1 MEDVLAPSAEPG
13 APPGEP
19 AAEKKPGRRSRRTVA
34 LIACAAVLGVVAGV
48 CTGYAV
54 QVQRDP
60 DPLPPLAQPEIAQA
74 RQGKAPAPLS
84 ASADHRVR
92 TDGDLRR
99 LLVPRP
105 AGTRKSDA
113 QQGWVD
119 QHDFAEYFF
128 EKPGPM
134 FGELSDEGFR
144 RAAVTVWEKGNATT
158 SVQLV
163 QFRDA
168 EERGSLS
175 FLEGQLAY
183 MPGDKWAGNAGEPI
197 PHSSNGR
204 AFVSDHPKSQP
215 GYVPMYSAR
224 ALAVRGDIALDIQI
238 YDTRPIRMK
247 TVMSLAERQLERL

>member
-13 APPGEP
+13 APPALP
-19 AAEKKPGRRSRRTVA
+19 AAEKKPRRRARRTVA
-34 LIACAAVLGVVAGV
+34 LIAGAAVLGAVAGV
-48 CTGYAV
+48 CAGYAV
-54 QVQRDP
+54 QAERDP
-60 DPLPPLAQPEIAQA
+60 DPLPPLAQPRITQA
-74 RQGKAPAPLS
+74 EGGKPPEPLS

-105 AGTRKSDA
+105 GGTRKSDG

-128 EKPGPM
+128 KKPGPM

-144 RAAVTVWEKGNATT
+144 RAAVTVWEKGNAST

-175 FLEGQLAY
+175 FLDGQLAY

-197 PHSSNGR
+197 PHSFNGR
-204 AFVSDHPKSQP
+204 AFVSDHAKSEP

-224 ALAVRGDIALDIQI
+224 ALAVRGDIAMDIQI

-247 TVMSLAERQLERL
+247 TVMDLAERQLERL